1 MSGNQEVFSQD
12 FEENPIF
19 GHFIVFEG
27 GKMLNFFFLILSLIP
42 SVAVIILLR
51 CRRRDSLTY
60 KKYCKYSFSS
70 GLISSLVI
78 IAITYVFDM
87 VMLSFSQ
94 EELQKINVVGFN
106 FFFSFIFM
114 ALLEEAAKYTAF
126 RLLLLNKNQTFSWAD
141 VTAFMVIVG
150 AAFQMVENM
159 FYAFS
164 YPASSPLRGLLLLHI
179 AYGFIMGWFY
189 GKRLYS
195 GKKLYA
201 VIGFV
206 VTWLIHGTL
215 IFCLT
220 PKIVE
225 LNHNLVIIGNILSVV
240 LFAILVL
247 AIIFF
252 ITAKK
257 KEKYNKKIFPAI
269 D

>member
-1 MSGNQEVFSQD
+1 
-12 FEENPIF
+12 
-19 GHFIVFEG
+19 
-27 GKMLNFFFLILSLIP
+27 MLNFFFLILSLIP
-42 SVAVIILLR
+42 SAAVIILLR

-141 VTAFMVIVG
+141 VT
-150 AAFQMVENM
+150 NM

-225 LNHNLVIIGNILSVV
+225 LNHNLVIIGNILTVV

>member
-1 MSGNQEVFSQD
+1 
-12 FEENPIF
+12 
-19 GHFIVFEG
+19 
-27 GKMLNFFFLILSLIP
+27 MLW
-42 SVAVIILLR
+42 V
-51 CRRRDSLTY
+51 
-60 KKYCKYSFSS
+60 
-70 GLISSLVI
+70 
-78 IAITYVFDM
+78 
-87 VMLSFSQ
+87 
-94 EELQKINVVGFN
+94 FN

-225 LNHNLVIIGNILSVV
+225 LNHNLVIIGNILTVV

-257 KEKYNKKIFPAI
+257 KEQIQQKNLSGYRLKRPEFEKNIIIKNPPAPVNQQAGGFLCFLNSTTELYCIFRYDVI
-269 D
+269 